1 MDVLTSNTQKL
12 YLKYLAS
19 SLFAAL
25 ATTIYCFV
33 DTIAIGQSEGPVGA
47 AAVAVITPIW
57 GVTGVLALLCGI
69 GGSVL
74 MSVAK
79 GSGEEEKGNAYF
91 TVSFLTMGVIIAVFW
106 LAFVLFS
113 EQIFIFFGANA
124 EIIPKVMEYGKW
136 IIRFLPLFILNPF
149 FGTFLRNDGAPS
161 RAMVAVLSGGCVNI
175 FGDWFLVFPL
185 KMGMEGAAIAS
196 VLGGVLQFIIMSS
209 HFFTK
214 RCTLRLVKPHCLLK
228 GIRKILIGG
237 ISAGILESG
246 LVLITIL
253 MNNQIMKYGGTAELA
268 VYGVIVTTSG
278 LLIAMF
284 SGVGQALQ
292 PLASANYGAG
302 QNKRVKSFLR
312 MAMVTSGV
320 MGVLFTG
327 AGVVFPVQ
335 IINLFIDATPE
346 VLKAA
351 PEIFRIYFLTFLP
364 VGFSVLAI
372 YYLQSIRKNRMAALI
387 AVMRS
392 ILISGLLILILPMI
406 WGAAGLWCAT
416 PISDTIV
423 ACVAIAYIIAVTKR
437 EISEDKGAKQ

>member
-1 MDVLTSNTQKL
+1 MNVLTANTRRL
-12 YLKYLAS
+12 FLKYLTS
-19 SLFAAL
+19 SMFAAL

-33 DTIAIGQSEGPVGA
+33 DTIAIGQSEGPIGA

-57 GVTGVLALLCGI
+57 GVTGVLALSCGI

-74 MSVAK
+74 MSIAK

-91 TVSFLTMGVIIAVFW
+91 TASFFTMTVIIAICWILF
-106 LAFVLFS
+106 AIFS
-113 EQIFIFFGANA
+113 EQIFTFFGANA
-124 EIIPKVMEYGKW
+124 EIMPKVMEYGKW
-136 IIRFLPLFILNPF
+136 IVRFLPIFILNPF
-149 FGTFLRNDGAPS
+149 LGAFLRNDGAPS
-161 RAMVAVLSGGCVNI
+161 RAMAATFSGGCLNI

-185 KMGMEGAAIAS
+185 GMGMEGAAIAS
-196 VLGGVLQFIIMSS
+196 VMGAFLQIIIMVS

-214 RCTLRLVKPHCLLK
+214 KCTLRFEKPHSILE
-228 GIRKILIGG
+228 GIRKILVGG
-237 ISAGILESG
+237 ISAGVLESG

-253 MNNQIMKYGGTAELA
+253 MNNQIMKYGGTTELA

-284 SGVGQALQ
+284 SGIGQALQ
-292 PLASANYGAG
+292 PLVSANYGAG
-302 QNKRVKSFLR
+302 QNNRVKSFLR
-312 MAMVTSGV
+312 MAMITSCV

-327 AGVVFPVQ
+327 TGVMFPVQ
-335 IINLFIDATPE
+335 ITKMFIDATPE

-351 PEIFRIYFLTFLP
+351 PGIFRIYFLTFIP

-372 YYLQSIRKNRMAALI
+372 YYLQSIRKNKMATLI

-406 WGAAGLWCAT
+406 WGATGLWCAT

-423 ACVAIAYIIAVTKR
+423 ACAAIAYIIAVTKR